1 MVRHGKE
8 GQAWQGTAVL
18 GPAGRDVAGQ
28 GRQQRQTE
36 MDPEKLKALRKQHG
50 LSQTEAA
57 ALVHVSQRTWARYE
71 AGHKPVP
78 PCVLELFAIKVAKD

>member
-1 MVRHGKE
+1 
-8 GQAWQGTAVL
+8 
-18 GPAGRDVAGQ
+18 
-28 GRQQRQTE
+28 

-78 PCVLELFAIKVAKD
+78 PSVAELFEIKLTRD

>member
-1 MVRHGKE
+1 
-8 GQAWQGTAVL
+8 
-18 GPAGRDVAGQ
+18 
-28 GRQQRQTE
+28 